1 VADWR
6 EMKLLLDTN
15 IFLEI
20 ILEQDKTED
29 AKALLESAGENE
41 LFISDYSLHYMFG
54 ALGSDP
60 ANCLIYQRKI
70 GIKGVV

>member
-1 VADWR
+1 
-6 EMKLLLDTN
+6 MKLLLDTN

-41 LFISDYSLHYMFG
+41 LFISDYLLHSIFWGFG
-54 ALGSDP
+54 VGPSQLLDLP
-60 ANCLIYQRKI
+60 R
-70 GIKGVV
+70 